1 MQQDF
6 LHTLRCFILG
16 MPEYKRLHS
25 SLNLAQE
32 ISCLSRGLYEDTVIH
47 CADGERVRASSLLLA
62 AANDFWAEALL
73 ASCSTTGEEFH
84 VFLDETSSEV
94 SAYACMLWSGT
105 PSRSWTGKVI
115 RPKGSKTNV
124 KAEPES
130 SSTVEGLDVDVQPF
144 SRKPLRVKRKVNS
157 DVNYSKP
164 SKKRVRA
171 EDSCSH
177 CETICAFA
185 KQTSDVKILLVAL
198 DEQSRGQILLT
209 KGALSRD
216 SVHAAIHKM
225 CTVSSTDP
233 AKTVVGPFNSIRL
246 DDQEWTVI
254 DQDEF
259 EELEMKLAA
268 DLIDQA
274 SKVPA
279 REIVLEAPSI
289 DGGGGVVCS
298 PQQARGKEDDSVD
311 QEVLNV
317 RPKCSVVPEQIAI
330 VAEVKPQS
338 VSSICLL
345 ALGE

>member
-1 MQQDF
+1 
-6 LHTLRCFILG
+6 

-25 SLNLAQE
+25 SLDLAQE

-62 AANDFWAEALL
+62 AANEFWAEALL

-94 SAYACMLWSGT
+94 SSYACMLWSGT
-105 PSRSWTGKVI
+105 PSRSCTGKVI

-130 SSTVEGLDVDVQPF
+130 SSPVESLDDVEDQPI

-157 DVNYSKP
+157 DINYSKP
-164 SKKRVRA
+164 RKKRVRA
-171 EDSCSH
+171 EDSCTH
-177 CETICAFA
+177 CEAICAFA
-185 KQTSDVKILLVAL
+185 KQTSDVKTLLVAL

-225 CTVSSTDP
+225 CSVSSTDP
-233 AKTVVGPFNSIRL
+233 AKTVVGPAFNSIRL

-259 EELEMKLAA
+259 EELEMKLAS

-279 REIVLEAPSI
+279 REIVLEAPSV

-298 PQQARGKEDDSVD
+298 PQQALGKEDDSVD

-317 RPKCSVVPEQIAI
+317 RPNCSAVPEQIAI
-330 VAEVKPQS
+330 VADVKPQS